1 MQEIITANIIEKE
14 IITADITD
22 KEIITVDLTSVD
34 ILDYYRKYLEA
45 NLIKETPTAVNPL
58 PSKQFITSKA
68 IVTGS
73 LSVYFNGIKEHYT
86 TIIDSTTFDMPID
99 IISSDIIEVEYIEET

>member
-1 MQEIITANIIEKE
+1 LRELIEADIIEKE
-14 IITADITD
+14 IISV
-22 KEIITVDLTSVD
+22 ELTSIDVV
-34 ILDYYRKYLEA
+34 DYYRKYLEA
-45 NLIKETPTAVNPL
+45 NLIKEIPTAVNPL